1 MDFTTPVPE
10 RSGTPAQRSGPSTPQ
25 AGMASVD
32 ASSPLVGTE
41 ARKAK
46 QAERLASRA
55 RVRSSIRRDLSGK
68 GSSVPPVGSQ
78 QDAEQPAAEEDIEEG
93 GQELQGQYLCFTR
106 IWEGQDE
113 DGLEAARNYIKTIVG
128 MRKVGQKGPKK
139 QAWVKQNGFTKRVA
153 YLYLKSMV
161 IQRWMEKSSHIR
173 QYGAAPAPPWQ
184 SAGQPQ
190 QPKATQGT
198 RPRTAAAKS
207 TASPKPAVGANSPV
221 GSGKQTGKQTP
232 RPQTSTTST
241 PTSTKETK
249 ALHGKMKNLMAS
261 ASDILAEISANDE
274 WKSVRHFCGPTDV
287 ARKTI

>member
-1 MDFTTPVPE
+1 M
-10 RSGTPAQRSGPSTPQ
+10 
-25 AGMASVD
+25 
-32 ASSPLVGTE
+32 
-41 ARKAK
+41 
-46 QAERLASRA
+46 
-55 RVRSSIRRDLSGK
+55 GK
-68 GSSVPPVGSQ
+68 
-78 QDAEQPAAEEDIEEG
+78 
-93 GQELQGQYLCFTR
+93 
-106 IWEGQDE
+106 
-113 DGLEAARNYIKTIVG
+113 K
-128 MRKVGQKGPKK
+128 
-139 QAWVKQNGFTKRVA
+139 NGFTKRVE

-173 QYGAAPAPPWQ
+173 QYGAAPAPPSQ

-190 QPKATQGT
+190 HAKATQGT

-221 GSGKQTGKQTP
+221 GSGKQTGKQTGKQIP

-241 PTSTKETK
+241 PTSIKETK

-287 ARKTI
+287 ARKKIEGWRAKSHFWRQWTVCRDVGTLKMDMSDAALANELKVAPQLDGLLDELKDALSDLNDHKEIEARRNAAGGRR